1 MSNFHLSVFN
11 LKEFDDEEFLADPR
25 GASRPHFVGYVNPF
39 CEHMLVFRRQKDP
52 QTGLDYASAFKMDLL
67 TDKVNKQRVIARA
80 KLAVSTGRD
89 DSPAS
94 RFGTS

>member
-1 MSNFHLSVFN
+1 MSNFHLDVFN

-25 GASRPHFVGYVNPF
+25 GARSNFVGYVNPF
-39 CEHMLVFRRQKDP
+39 CEHMLVFLRQKDP

-67 TDKVNKQRVIARA
+67 TDKVNKRYVIGRA

-89 DSPAS
+89 DSPSS